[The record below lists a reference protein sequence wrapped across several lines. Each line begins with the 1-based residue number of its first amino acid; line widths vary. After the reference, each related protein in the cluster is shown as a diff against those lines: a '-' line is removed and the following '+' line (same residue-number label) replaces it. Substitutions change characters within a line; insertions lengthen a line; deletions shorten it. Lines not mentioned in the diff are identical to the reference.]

1 MKVFLFP
8 GQGSQKRGMGDRLFE
23 KYPELTAAASNILGY
38 DIAALCLHDP
48 DHLLNKTQYT
58 QPALYVVSAL
68 AYLDR
73 IERESKPDHVL
84 GHSLGE
90 YVALFAAGAW
100 TFETGLQLVKKRAE
114 IMGRVENGGMAALL
128 GLKLGEVERIL
139 RDHHYDRLD
148 IANYNSAQQIVISGL
163 KEDIHSAQKVF
174 ESNHAKLYYPLNV
187 SGAFHSRYMRAAA
200 AEFGAFVRSFTY
212 SPLQIP
218 VISNV
223 SARPYQDDDLAT
235 MLEQQICNPVKWYES
250 VSFLLQKDEPSFH
263 EIGPGDVLTKM
274 LDFIK
279 RDIMYIP
286 ETPARKKGTGVQLQ
300 PESLGSAAYKADYHL
315 RYAYVTGAMVHGIAS
330 KELVVKMGRA
340 GLMGYFGTGG
350 LKKEEVENAI
360 IRIQQELCN
369 GESYGINLLNGSRE
383 QAVVDL
389 LLKYRVRNVEAA
401 AYMTVSPELVKLRM
415 KGVHRNSSGD
425 IEVPTRIM
433 AKLSRPEV
441 AAAFLSP
448 PPARIVEK
456 WLHERVITPEEAAL
470 APLIPMADDICVEAD
485 SGGHTDMG
493 VAYTLLPTIM
503 RQRDEAMQ
511 HYRYS
516 KEIRVG
522 AAGGIGTPEAAAAA
536 FTLGADFIL
545 TGSINQCTAE
555 SGMSSVV
562 KDMLQDINVQDTAY
576 APAGDMFEIG
586 ARIQVLKKGVF
597 FPARANKLYELY
609 RQHNSLEEIDEKT
622 KTQLEER
629 YFKKSFDEIYE
640 DVKAYYSPEE
650 VALAE
655 RNPKQ
660 KMAYLFRWYF
670 GYSNRLAL
678 KGDELNKVDF
688 QVHCG
693 PALGAFNQWVKGTP
707 LENWRNRHVDE
718 IAEKIM
724 TGAAAVLENRIKSLM
739 PPSQQ
744 RVQSNIYHFINQMQ
758 AS

>member
-8 GQGSQKRGMGDRLFE
+8 GQGSQKRGMGERLFI
-23 KYPELTAAASNILGY
+23 KYPELTAAASEILGY
-38 DIAALCLHDP
+38 DIATLCLNDP

-73 IERESKPDHVL
+73 VEEESKPDYVL

-114 IMGRVENGGMAALL
+114 IMSRVENGGMAALL
-128 GLKLGEVERIL
+128 GLKLEEVERIL
-139 RDHHYDRLD
+139 HTHHYDRLD

-163 KEDIHSAQKVF
+163 KEDILSAQKIF

-187 SGAFHSRYMRAAA
+187 SGAFHSRYMKTAA
-200 AEFGAFVRSFTY
+200 AEFGAFARSFTF
-212 SPLQIP
+212 SPLQLP

-223 SARPYQDDDLAT
+223 SARPYAQSDIAS
-235 MLEQQICNPVKWYES
+235 MLEQQICSPVKWYES
-250 VSFLLQKDEPSFH
+250 VSFLLQQEAPSFY

-286 ETPARKKGTGVQLQ
+286 EAPAKKKAQTPQLP
-300 PESLGSAAYKADYHL
+300 PESLGSAAYKADYKL

-330 KELVVKMGRA
+330 KELVVKMGKA

-350 LKKEEVENAI
+350 LRSADVENAI
-360 IRIQQELCN
+360 IQIQEELCN
-369 GESYGINLLNGSRE
+369 GEAYGINLLNGSRE
-383 QAVVDL
+383 QDVVAL
-389 LLKYRVRNVEAA
+389 LLKYKVRNIEAA
-401 AYMTVSPELVKLRM
+401 AYMNVSPELVKLRL
-415 KGVHRNSSGD
+415 KGVHRNSSGN
-425 IEVPTRIM
+425 IETPTRIM
-433 AKLSRPEV
+433 AKISRPEV

-448 PPARIVEK
+448 APAKIVEK
-456 WLHERVITPEEAAL
+456 WLQEMVITPEEAAL
-470 APLIPMADDICVEAD
+470 APFIPMADDICVEAD

-493 VAYTLLPTIM
+493 VAFTLLPTIM

-511 HYRYS
+511 RYRYP

-555 SGMSSVV
+555 SGMSAVV
-562 KDMLQDINVQDTAY
+562 KEMLQDINVQDTAY

-609 RQHNSLEEIDEKT
+609 RQHTSLEEIDDKT
-622 KTQLEER
+622 KKQLEER
-629 YFKKSFDEIYE
+629 YFKKSFNEIYE

-650 VALAE
+650 IALAE

-660 KMAYLFRWYF
+660 KMAYIFRWYF

-678 KGDELNKVDF
+678 KGDEQHKVDF

-707 LENWRNRHVDE
+707 LEHWQNRHVNE
-718 IAEKIM
+718 IAEMIM
-724 TGAAAVLENRIKSLM
+724 KGAATVMEARIKSLL
-739 PPSQQ
+739 PSLQ
-744 RVQSNIYHFINQMQ
+744 RGAASNIYHFINQMQ